1 MPLGETKTLPRWQ
14 LVGNSVPYFPPLLFE
29 SKWGGRFYLNFNN
42 INYNITSRQMQEYSD
57 VKLHDDIDVAIAI
70 WKNSNIIVQVL
81 QEF

>member
-1 MPLGETKTLPRWQ
+1 
-14 LVGNSVPYFPPLLFE
+14 
-29 SKWGGRFYLNFNN
+29 
-42 INYNITSRQMQEYSD
+42 MQEYSD